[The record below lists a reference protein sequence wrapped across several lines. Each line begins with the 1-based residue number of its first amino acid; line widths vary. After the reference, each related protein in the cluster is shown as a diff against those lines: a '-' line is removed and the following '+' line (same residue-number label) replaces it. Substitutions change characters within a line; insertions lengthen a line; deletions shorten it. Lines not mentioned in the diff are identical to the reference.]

1 MKAGLAFTGR
11 THVSTLYESIYHDCG
26 IDDAEAD
33 EQPRRHTVDKVW
45 SGCGQGQSRITIPYK
60 PPLNDLARSVP
71 EGPQSR
77 IRLYV

>member
-33 EQPRRHTVDKVW
+33 EHPRRHTVDKAW
-45 SGCGQGQSRITIPYK
+45 SGMVWLG
-60 PPLNDLARSVP
+60 ARSVTNYH
-71 EGPQSR
+71 S
-77 IRLYV
+77 I